1 MKAVQMGVEQNTM
14 EVHTR
19 EAVLTVVVRIS
30 LKHLGLQVLA
40 AQVLAVPPHGTL
52 PL

>member
-1 MKAVQMGVEQNTM
+1 MGVERNTM

-19 EAVLTVVVRIS
+19 EAVLTVVARIS
-30 LKHLGLQVLA
+30 LKHLGLQALV
-40 AQVLAVPPHGTL
+40 AQALVVPPHGML